1 ECAALIALP
10 LLPEL
15 NLAFGLDF
23 SFFLVSLSA
32 VVVASVEFESFLV
45 EVLSPEF
52 SLVVSLE
59 YVLSVNCDSG
69 STELDV
75 LVLVVVAVLIIC
87 SFSLLDLFV
96 LFSSST
102 RASKAS
108 RSFPFVTYSSFCSFN
123 LVISFSTSCFY
134 SVKSFF

>member
-1 ECAALIALP
+1 PAVVYRVPVCECAALIALP

-59 YVLSVNCDSG
+59 DVLSVTCDSG
-69 STELDV
+69 STGLDV
-75 LVLVVVAVLIIC
+75 LVSVVVAVCTIC
-87 SFSLLDLFV
+87 SFSLLDSFELI
-96 LFSSST
+96 SSST

-108 RSFPFVTYSSFCSFN
+108 RSFPFATYSSFCSFN
-123 LVISFSTSCFY
+123 LVI
-134 SVKSFF
+134 

>member
-59 YVLSVNCDSG
+59 DVLSVSCDLG
-69 STELDV
+69 SNGLV
-75 LVLVVVAVLIIC
+75 VFVLVVFVYLIIN
-87 SFSLLDLFV
+87 LFLYFF
-96 LFSSST
+96 LF
-102 RASKAS
+102 
-108 RSFPFVTYSSFCSFN
+108 FFICII
-123 LVISFSTSCFY
+123 ISFIPSLI
-134 SVKSFF
+134 SF